1 MKKTIPVGIV
11 LIAILAAAP
20 AVASDTQVSLG
31 LNLWSNTWKES
42 VKSGVG
48 AVRDF
53 DNGRAL
59 MAGPS
64 LDVRYSKDWF
74 ARITY
79 LKALSDYQSPD
90 WFASGDM
97 MKFKRTDV
105 DLLAGYLL
113 HDPLNDVN
121 VGVFAGYKT
130 IDAPASY
137 TNPAAGLINVN
148 AGTWKLR
155 GPGLGA
161 LVEKPLDKST
171 LLYGNLAYLFLEE
184 EFAFSSGSVSRFD
197 TGGWALEVAVAHSFT
212 KAMSV
217 NVGIKFQRFKGDKDN
232 GDHITDS
239 FSGLTAG
246 VAYTF

>member
-11 LIAILAAAP
+11 LIATLVAATAF
-20 AVASDTQVSLG
+20 ASDTKVSLG
-31 LNLWSNTWKES
+31 LNLWSNTWKET
-42 VKSGVG
+42 VKTEGG

-74 ARITY
+74 ARISY
-79 LKALSDYQSPD
+79 LTALSDYQSPD
-90 WFASGDM
+90 WFASGDT

-105 DLLAGYLL
+105 DLMAGYLL

-130 IDAPASY
+130 IDAPAFY
-137 TNPAAGLINVN
+137 TNRAAGLNNVD

-155 GPGLGA
+155 GPGLGV
-161 LVEKPLDKST
+161 LVEKPLDAST
-171 LLYGNLAYLFLEE
+171 LLYGNLAYLFLQQ
-184 EFAFSSGSVSRFD
+184 EFAFSGGSVSRFD
-197 TGGWALEVAVAHSFT
+197 TGGWALEVAVAHFFT

-217 NVGIKFQRFKGDKDN
+217 NVGIKYQRFKGDKDN
-232 GDHITDS
+232 GDNITDS